1 MLGDGL
7 AANIGAPEEVL
18 ILHRKLLVAL
28 IQLGLVLVSFVGSFV
43 LRLDLNLGNVP
54 TDVLMKALPLLIIVR
69 MTTLGMS
76 GLFQG
81 MWRYVSVVDLVKIIR
96 ATTISSVL
104 FVVLGLLIFG
114 LDGIPRS
121 VFFLDWVGN
130 ILLLGGARLG
140 VRVVRERFHPM
151 VGGDGTFKRLLI
163 IGAGDA
169 GAALC
174 KQAFTS
180 PILRYRPVVF
190 VDDDYNKVGNS
201 IQGIP
206 VAGTVK
212 DIAKVV
218 GEYRVESAVI
228 AIPSASSSQMRA
240 LVEQCTKSGI
250 PFKVLPSTSDI
261 LDGNVNINRVR
272 DVDPIDLLG
281 HPPAHLDR
289 MAIQGSIQSR
299 RILVTGAAGSVG
311 SELTRQIAALEPEIL
326 VLIDH
331 AENPLFF
338 LEAEIRSN
346 FPDTPMVALVADI
359 TDQLSIT
366 RLMAEYRPQVVFHAA
381 AHKHVPLME
390 QSPAEAVK
398 NNIGGTLAV
407 ASCAQAA
414 GVETFVMV
422 STDKAV
428 KPISVM
434 GATKRVTELI
444 VQEMNGLGS
453 TRFVSVRFGN
463 VLGSNA
469 SVVPIFTQQIAQG
482 GPLTVTHPDV
492 QRYFMSISE
501 AASLILQSGAVGSG
515 GEIFILDMGEPVRI
529 VTLAETMITLS
540 GLKPYEDIDIIF
552 TGLRPGEKL
561 TEELY
566 DSEEISSFPGYE
578 KLMVLQRKPQ
588 SGVIVGVEAFLK
600 ELPSLDSQQIKARLA
615 EITPEYRPWDSV
627 MSVVQGSRETV
638 E

>member
-1 MLGDGL
+1 VEDF
-7 AANIGAPEEVL
+7 
-18 ILHRKLLVAL
+18 ILYRKLLVAF

-54 TDVLMKALPLLIIVR
+54 TDVVMKALPILIIVR
-69 MTTLGMS
+69 MTVLGLS

-81 MWRYVSVVDLVKIIR
+81 MWRYVSVVDLMKIIR
-96 ATTISSVL
+96 ATTIGSVL
-104 FVVLGLLIFG
+104 FVILEALIFG
-114 LDGIPRS
+114 FDGIPRS
-121 VFFLDWVGN
+121 IFLLDWVGN
-130 ILLLGGARLG
+130 ILLLGGVRLG
-140 VRVVRERFHPM
+140 VRVMRERFHPM
-151 VGGDGTFKRLLI
+151 VMDDRMLKRLLI
-163 IGAGDA
+163 VGAGDA

-180 PILRYRPVVF
+180 PILRYRPVAF
-190 VDDDYNKVGNS
+190 IDDDRMKIGSS
-201 IQGIP
+201 IQGLP
-206 VAGTVK
+206 VAGLVK
-212 DIAKVV
+212 DIVRVV
-218 GEYRVESAVI
+218 GEYRVESVVI
-228 AIPSASSSQMRA
+228 AIPSASAFQMNI
-240 LVEQCTKSGI
+240 LVEQCNRTGI

-261 LDGNVNINRVR
+261 LDGIVNINRIR
-272 DVDPIDLLG
+272 DVDPVDLLG

-289 MAIQGSIQSR
+289 VAIRDSICGK

-311 SELTRQIAALEPEIL
+311 SELTHQIAALEPEIL

-331 AENPLFF
+331 AENSLFF
-338 LEAEIRSN
+338 LESDIRN
-346 FPDTPMVALVADI
+346 TFPDVQMAALVADI

-366 RLMAEYRPQVVFHAA
+366 KLMEEYRPQVVFHAA

-407 ASCAQAA
+407 ASCASAA

-444 VQEMNGLGS
+444 VQEMNDLGS

-482 GPLTVTHPDV
+482 GPVTVTHPDV

-501 AASLILQSGAVGSG
+501 AASLIMQSGAVGTG
-515 GEIFILDMGEPVRI
+515 GEIFIMDMGEPVRI
-529 VTLAETMITLS
+529 VKLAETMITMS
-540 GLKPYEDIDIIF
+540 GFKPYEDIDITF

-566 DSEEISSFPGYE
+566 DIEEVSRFPEYE
-578 KLMVLQRKPQ
+578 KLMVLQREIQ
-588 SGVIVGVEAFLK
+588 LGVIAGVEAFLE
-600 ELPSLDSQQIKARLA
+600 ELPSLDSQQIKARIA
-615 EITPEYRPWDSV
+615 EITPEYRPWYS
-627 MSVVQGSRETV
+627 MAIGEQGSGDDAR
-638 E
+638 